1 METSQD
7 CHEQFDPANSPIQ
20 VERNESSN
28 PLFGTVNV
36 VNLSGDGKINQNA
49 HSAGA
54 LLVLGAVVH
63 VIYRF
68 VALGSCSAEVF
79 GSNSQA
85 SKKGTETGRIGVPK
99 HNNT

>member
-1 METSQD
+1 M
-7 CHEQFDPANSPIQ
+7 
-20 VERNESSN
+20 ERNESSN

-49 HSAGA
+49 HSVGA